1 MNINDWL
8 IFAQIVEM
16 GGLSTAS
23 RQLGLPKS
31 TLSRRLSKLE
41 DDFGAR
47 LLIRRGRTFELTDSG
62 HLLYKEAR
70 DMTQLITDAKE
81 RLAQSTQREDGTVLM
96 TIPKAPAGEFMGA
109 WLSAFIQQHPHIRI
123 ELNVNDHM
131 VNLFEKGYDLA
142 LRVGPL
148 ADSTLLARKLGQSE
162 RILVASN
169 DYIKQHG
176 QPKSLTELSQHHCI
190 GFSEQQ
196 NGKELWQLTSG
207 NKSDRIKFIPVLRSN
222 DMTTTLRT
230 AQAGAGIALIPAF
243 VCRQSIQ
250 AGSLQQI
257 LSQWHGPI
265 AEFYLVYPE
274 KELMPKRVRL
284 LIDFLIKRAQTD
296 NRVFPMTKKSET

>member
-16 GGLSTAS
+16 GGLSIAS

-62 HLLYKEAR
+62 HLLYQEAR
-70 DMTQLITDAKE
+70 DLTQHITDAKD
-81 RLAQSTQREDGTVLM
+81 RLAESTQREDGTVLM
-96 TIPKAPAGEFMGA
+96 TIPKASGGEFMGI

-123 ELNVNDHM
+123 ELDVSDHM
-131 VNLFEKGYDLA
+131 LNLFEKGYDLA

-162 RILVASN
+162 RILVASK

-176 QPKSLTELSQHHCI
+176 QPESPTELNQHHCI

-196 NGKELWQLTSG
+196 NGQELWILA
-207 NKSDRIKFIPVLRSN
+207 NDKKSERTKFIPVLRSN
-222 DMTTTLRT
+222 DMATTLRT
-230 AQAGAGIALIPAF
+230 AQAGAGIALIPTF
-243 VCRQSIQ
+243 VCREFIES
-250 AGSLQQI
+250 GSLQQI
-257 LSQWHGPI
+257 LPQWHGPT

-284 LIDFLIKRAQTD
+284 LVDFLIEQAQ
-296 NRVFPMTKKSET
+296 NENWMFR